1 VDICNRD
8 IGGYVTDAKKG
19 VEARVRFPPGYYMA
33 WIGVVQT
40 RVTLFP
46 VSALLV
52 GAAKKRVSKSLILA
66 ALL

>member
-1 VDICNRD
+1 MSYEKDGLN
-8 IGGYVTDAKKG
+8 
-19 VEARVRFPPGYYMA
+19 
-33 WIGVVQT
+33 GVVQT